1 VKIDYVDISHEE
13 FTSKLKGFEDNLKNL
28 FAESKELEKE
38 IENNLKGLRYE

>member
-1 VKIDYVDISHEE
+1 MI
-13 FTSKLKGFEDNLKNL
+13 LKKMKNFQSNLATL